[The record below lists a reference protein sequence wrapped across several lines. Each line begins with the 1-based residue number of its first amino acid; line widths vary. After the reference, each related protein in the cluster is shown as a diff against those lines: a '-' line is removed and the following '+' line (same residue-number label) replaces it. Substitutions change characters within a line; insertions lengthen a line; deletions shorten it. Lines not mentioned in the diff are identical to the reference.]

1 MRILA
6 LDTATESCSAA
17 LLLDDRVLTRER
29 LPGRAHAEVILPMAD
44 ELLAQGGVSLKAL
57 TAIAFG
63 RGPGAFT
70 GVRLAASIAQGLAYG
85 AGLPVV
91 PISDLQALAQR
102 ALESDVAISRVLAC
116 ADARMREVYWGCFER
131 TAAGL
136 AGAVTDEHVGKPSE
150 VSLPAGW
157 IPNANAQASSRRAAA
172 GSPPPLGEVCGAGSG
187 FAVYPELRAALGGLN
202 RVLDDLLPRAS
213 EIARLAAAEVGA
225 GRVFPPE
232 QALPVY
238 LRDRVTHGRDQSLN

>member
-1 MRILA
+1 VRILA

-17 LLLDDRVLTRER
+17 LLMDDRVLTRER

-44 ELLAQGGVSLKAL
+44 ELLAQGGMSLKSL
-57 TAIAFG
+57 SAIAFG

-102 ALESDVAISRVLAC
+102 ALETEAEISRVLVC

-136 AGAVTDEHVGKPSE
+136 ARAVADEHVGKPAE
-150 VSLPAGW
+150 VTLPAPW
-157 IPNANAQASSRRAAA
+157 VRNAHATSEEAVA
-172 GSPPPLGEVCGAGSG
+172 GARTPIAELCGAGSG
-187 FAVYPELRAALGGLN
+187 FAAYPELRAALGGVQ
-202 RVLDDLLPRAS
+202 RVLDALLPHAR
-213 EIARLAAAEVGA
+213 EIARLAAAEVSA
-225 GRVFPPE
+225 GRVLPPE

-238 LRDRVTHGRDQSLN
+238 LRDQVTQGRG